1 MNAFELSEHIAASLD
16 EDQLQPGGVRL
27 IVLELRRTY
36 HWTDID
42 VAVRDLSYAPDG
54 DILGFVTA
62 DGSTWLY
69 SMTKDAWSYSNDA
82 RTDTFQG
89 RFSPT
94 VGSLPQPT
102 STATLSSGTSLRAFR
117 PQTLRTPYHSNHTL
131 GEISEE
137 G

>member
-89 RFSPT
+89 RFSPDGRFFGT
-94 VGSLPQPT
+94 ADQHGDVVIRDVAASFQATDIANTT
-102 STATLSSGTSLRAFR
+102 SQQSHIRR
-117 PQTLRTPYHSNHTL
+117 DK
-131 GEISEE
+131 
-137 G
+137 

>member
-89 RFSPT
+89 RFSPDGRFFAT
-94 VGSLPQPT
+94 ADQHGDVIIRDVAASFQATDIANTTSQQP
-102 STATLSSGTSLRAFR
+102 A
-117 PQTLRTPYHSNHTL
+117 H
-131 GEISEE
+131 
-137 G
+137 